1 MHLSSLAVMAALTAS
16 VYISTTLATS
26 NDTCLAVGKYC
37 DEDSQCCSDAC
48 TWKSDCTE
56 KYCVAI
62 DNILDLEELRRAY
75 ISQLENDCTFRCI
88 LDMHRMYCNT
98 FRPSLYP
105 SFILRLIV

>member
-1 MHLSSLAVMAALTAS
+1 MHLSSLAVVAALTAS

-37 DEDSQCCSDAC
+37 DDDSQCCSDAC
-48 TWKSDCTE
+48 TWKADCTE

-75 ISQLENDCTFRCI
+75 TVLGRSGFTIMDCDE
-88 LDMHRMYCNT
+88 L
-98 FRPSLYP
+98 RPLP
-105 SFILRLIV
+105 TQPAVIRKDDGKCKEGTQ